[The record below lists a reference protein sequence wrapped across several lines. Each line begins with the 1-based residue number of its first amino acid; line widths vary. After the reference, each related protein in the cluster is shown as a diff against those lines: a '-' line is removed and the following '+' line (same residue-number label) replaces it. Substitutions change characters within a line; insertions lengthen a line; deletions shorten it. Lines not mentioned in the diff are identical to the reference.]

1 MADLIDLDK
10 PCTQER
16 FAELLGISQPAIH
29 AQVAAGTLR
38 KRAPLREWLIVMHKV
53 LADAKAGH
61 SSDLASQRARLAKEQ
76 ADKVERENAVRAGQ
90 LIPAEQLT
98 RALAD
103 IAGQAIPLIEA
114 LPGQIRMRQPDAPV
128 SFIKV
133 VEDELV
139 KLRNTWAAIEPA
151 KKPAR
156 VRASRS

>member
-1 MADLIDLDK
+1 MGYHFTHR
-10 PCTQER
+10 PEHHQ
-16 FAELLGISQPAIH
+16 F
-29 AQVAAGTLR
+29 
-38 KRAPLREWLIVMHKV
+38 
-53 LADAKAGH
+53 KAGH

-98 RALAD
+98 RAMAD